1 MSEIINI
8 RLVEPGSKVRLA
20 DGSTGEVVT
29 NFQDGVWLSVTYL
42 TSPNDPSLEGTEEM
56 VFAQDVMELLE
67 TP

>member
-56 VFAQDVMELLE
+56 VFAQDVLELLE

>member
-1 MSEIINI
+1 MSEVINI

-20 DGSTGEVVT
+20 DGSTAEVVT

-56 VFAQDVMELLE
+56 VFAQDVLELLE